1 MQFGL
6 FGGART
12 KRSVGLEDS
21 QGYQSFIDYVTE
33 ADRARLKQLFMVEH
47 HFTGQGQVSA
57 SMTVLAYL
65 AARTQHIR
73 LGTAVVVLPWHNP
86 VLIAEQVA
94 TLDLLTG
101 GRVDFGVGKGYRK
114 AEFDGFC
121 IPIDEATERFDEAME
136 IIRKAWT
143 TEGRFCHHGKRWH
156 YENIV
161 VEPEPLQ
168 RPHPPLWLA
177 AGSHDSIRRA
187 AREGYNLL
195 LDQLAQTDQIIE
207 RIAIFREEC
216 GQIGRAYDP
225 HMVATARPL
234 QMFHHESERAAAY
247 ETRKRVVSVIGDL
260 ARDKLADRV
269 EDDTAPLLGTP
280 EEVIA
285 RLKELEAGGATN
297 ILLVDPNAS
306 VANLRAFAR
315 EVMPSFS
322 ATAFRRGRMSAR
334 LPQAAGDLGQRHAR
348 RLDRRFGARHRPDG
362 QSAEGRACSTCRR
375 APGPSTARRSAPGG
389 CSTSCSELEVR
400 SVFYVS
406 GILAER
412 YPDLMKAIA
421 GAGHAV
427 AAHGWG
433 QNIIPSYQT
442 ADEEAHDLQRC
453 VKAIE
458 QSHRASA
465 ARLAQPAL
473 HAERAHVGAAGEIRV
488 STGTPTSSIPTCP
501 TAIDTPGGAIAG
513 VPFTMEVNDMPL
525 YVRYGAEPEAFTR
538 TLERIVGNWPRL
550 GLPAAAST
558 SPCTPTSSAGRS
570 ARSNS

>member
-12 KRSVGLEDS
+12 KRSIGLEDS
-21 QGYQSFIDYVTE
+21 QGYRSFIEYVTE
-33 ADRARLKQLFMVEH
+33 ADRLGFKQLFMVEH

-101 GRVDFGVGKGYRK
+101 GRVDFGVGKGYRQ

-121 IPIDEATERFDEAME
+121 IPIEEATERFDEAME

-143 TEGRFCHHGKRWH
+143 TPHDKNGGRFSHRSKHWH

-195 LDQLAQTDQIIE
+195 LDQLAQTHQIIQ

-216 GQIGRAYDP
+216 EKIGRPYDP
-225 HMVATARPL
+225 LMVATARPL
-234 QMFHHESERAAAY
+234 QMIHHESERPAAY
-247 ETRKRVVSVIGDL
+247 ETRKRVLSVIGDL

-269 EDDTAPLLGTP
+269 EDDTAPLLGMP
-280 EEVIA
+280 DEVIA

-306 VANLRAFAR
+306 IGNLRAFAR
-315 EVMPSFS
+315 FVMPSFRP
-322 ATAFRRGRMSAR
+322 AH
-334 LPQAAGDLGQRHAR
+334 AA
-348 RLDRRFGARHRPDG
+348 
-362 QSAEGRACSTCRR
+362 E
-375 APGPSTARRSAPGG
+375 
-389 CSTSCSELEVR
+389 
-400 SVFYVS
+400 
-406 GILAER
+406 
-412 YPDLMKAIA
+412 
-421 GAGHAV
+421 
-427 AAHGWG
+427 
-433 QNIIPSYQT
+433 
-442 ADEEAHDLQRC
+442 
-453 VKAIE
+453 
-458 QSHRASA
+458 
-465 ARLAQPAL
+465 
-473 HAERAHVGAAGEIRV
+473 
-488 STGTPTSSIPTCP
+488 
-501 TAIDTPGGAIAG
+501 
-513 VPFTMEVNDMPL
+513 
-525 YVRYGAEPEAFTR
+525 
-538 TLERIVGNWPRL
+538 
-550 GLPAAAST
+550 
-558 SPCTPTSSAGRS
+558 
-570 ARSNS
+570 